1 MIAPPVFSIVTGD
14 TPLIIS
20 VPHAGT
26 YLPPDIAAA
35 LAPAGLAMP
44 DTDWHVDRLYDF
56 APALGAS
63 MLTASHSRIAVDL
76 NRSPAG
82 GTLYPGQVE
91 TGICPTESF
100 AGAPYYQGATP
111 DAAEIARRVALYWQ
125 PYHDALRRLIDRAK
139 AAHGVAHVLDGHS
152 ICGRIPRLFPG
163 ALPDLN
169 LGTFDGASAD
179 AGLAARVVEAMED
192 QGFSIVLNGRF
203 KGGHITRAFGAPDDG
218 VHVLQL
224 EMAWRSYTDEDRP
237 AIFDPDRAAWLIL
250 TLGRVVR
257 ALLRA

>member
-1 MIAPPVFSIVTGD
+1 MTAPPVFRIVTGD

-35 LAPAGLAMP
+35 LTPAGLAVP

-63 MLTASHSRIAVDL
+63 MLTASHSRVAVDL

-100 AGAPYYQGATP
+100 AGDPYYQGAVP
-111 DAAEIARRVALYWQ
+111 GAEEIARRVALYWQ
-125 PYHDALRRLIDRAK
+125 PYHDALRGLIDRAR

-163 ALPDLN
+163 DLPDLN
-169 LGTFDGASAD
+169 LGTFDGASAA
-179 AGLAARVVEAMED
+179 AGAAARVMEAMEG
-192 QGFSIVLNGRF
+192 QGFSTVLNGRF
-203 KGGHITRAFGAPDDG
+203 KGGHITRHYGAPADR

-224 EMAWRSYTDEDRP
+224 EMAWRSYIDEARP
-237 AIFDPDRAAWLIL
+237 ALFDPVRAARLIQ
-250 TLGRVVR
+250 TLDRVVR